1 MLSRLT
7 SVFGTGLATSA
18 GLLVQAC
25 HTGCEHELLAAGTEF
40 KVTVVSPSV
49 ECPEIVTLRAG
60 DTLTLRA
67 GPVSDDGNC
76 RGNGSV
82 GVPAE
87 FPQYP
92 ASPITMGPCATGYTG
107 NLGFACTA
115 TAPDCGGPAQTGGS
129 VRAFVTRLPEGDAP
143 VNGEYTVSVAAGGD
157 TSCRSSCLTR
167 IAITI
172 QRL

>member
-1 MLSRLT
+1 
-7 SVFGTGLATSA
+7 
-18 GLLVQAC
+18 
-25 HTGCEHELLAAGTEF
+25 
-40 KVTVVSPSV
+40 VSPSA

-67 GPVSDDGNC
+67 GRVSDDGSCEANA
-76 RGNGSV
+76 SA

-87 FPQYP
+87 FPRYP
-92 ASPITMGPCATGYTG
+92 ASPITVGACATGHTG

-129 VRAFVTRLPEGDAP
+129 VRAFVTRMPEGDAP
-143 VNGEYTVSVAAGGD
+143 VNSEYTVSVAAGGD

-167 IAITI
+167 IPITI
-172 QRL
+172 QRI

>member
-1 MLSRLT
+1 MLLRLSRL
-7 SVFGTGLATSA
+7 FGTALAASA
-18 GLLVQAC
+18 CLLVQSC
-25 HTGCEHELLAAGTEF
+25 HTGCEHEVLAAGTEF
-40 KVTVVSPSV
+40 KVTVVSPSA

-76 RGNGSV
+76 KGNGSA

-87 FPQYP
+87 FPQHP
-92 ASPITMGPCATGYTG
+92 DSPITIGACATGYTG
-107 NLGFACTA
+107 NLGFDCMA

-129 VRAFVTRLPEGDAP
+129 VRAFVTRMPEGDAP
-143 VNGEYTVSVAAGGD
+143 VNSEYTVSVAAGSD

-167 IAITI
+167 IPITI
-172 QRL
+172 QRM